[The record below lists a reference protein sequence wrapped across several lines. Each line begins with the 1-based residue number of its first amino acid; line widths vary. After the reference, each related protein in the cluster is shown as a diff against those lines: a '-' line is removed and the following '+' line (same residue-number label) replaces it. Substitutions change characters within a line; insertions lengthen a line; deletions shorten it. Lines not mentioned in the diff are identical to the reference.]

1 MARNLTAELMLQGQP
16 LSGLGASSCL
26 TDSYRDTRV
35 GRIERKHAELGL
47 PVDRW

>member
-16 LSGLGASSCL
+16 LSGFGAPACLIDSC
-26 TDSYRDTRV
+26 RDTRI
-35 GRIERKHAELGL
+35 GRIERKHAELGW